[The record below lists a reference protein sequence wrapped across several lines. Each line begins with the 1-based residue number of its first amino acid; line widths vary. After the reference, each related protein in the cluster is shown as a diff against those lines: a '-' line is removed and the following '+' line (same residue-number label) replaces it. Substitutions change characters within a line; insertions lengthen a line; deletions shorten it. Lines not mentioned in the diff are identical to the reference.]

1 MATPL
6 LKDRYGITRTFTTGE
21 LSQGYLAEDLQRPG
35 NPCCYLQEFS
45 LNASHPAL
53 LKVARQIFV
62 KEVKR
67 LTILGE
73 HPQIPTLQGAFELE
87 GKYYLVQDWI
97 KGRSLA
103 SQLSDGPKSEG
114 ETIQILQQT
123 LQILGF
129 VHDQG
134 MMHRNLSLESWLWT
148 DQQWMLCEFGGC
160 TQISLLQ
167 LNGQGQVGLRRPLG
181 QPPYRPAHWQ
191 AKPTVHFDL
200 YAMGVIGVQLL
211 MGAEAAPDQ
220 DWPGDCGDG
229 CAVAERLCTVLQGL
243 LNRRYA
249 TATEA
254 LQWLRGTA
262 VTMATPGDEPPHSP
276 TVISQPN
283 SQPHPTVISQPN
295 ANAQPQPIP
304 IDSPRP
310 TFGLLAQ
317 RYRILR
323 QLGDGGFGQTFLA
336 TDEQFPGQ
344 PQCVVKQLRP
354 YRATPQTLKLARRL
368 FFSEAEVLSKL
379 GEHPQIPHLLAYFE
393 ENDEFYLVQEY
404 IEGADIEAE
413 LTAGK
418 TWSEVKVIRLLQEVL
433 AILEFV
439 HSQNV
444 IHRDLKPANI
454 RRRTTGELVLID
466 FGAVK
471 QIGEPGMKP
480 DKTKVTVAI
489 GTPGY
494 APSEQTQG
502 KPRFSSDLYALGMIA
517 IQALTG
523 IEPEHL
529 PEDPKTGEVIWHD
542 RIGQKNL
549 NPLLRE
555 VIDRMVRYDFRQRY
569 PDAAAVLADL
579 TALGSRRATVLRPIQ
594 QLNRQRVHPVVAIA
608 LIAGLIIAIF
618 AGVVQHLVRQ
628 MALDAASLQ
637 PTTISPAVSPQE
649 DGDQPLPPLIGQTTA
664 LNVAVTAAAYNA
676 NLNRLVMVAAN
687 PNQLYVYSLLSQRLQ
702 GIPLG
707 DVPRQVVVDSA
718 GQRAAVVH
726 EQRITVVNLQ
736 RNQVERV
743 IDTPTAIATVVIT
756 ANGWIYHSGA
766 DDDHL
771 FAINMA
777 TGASTVQRNVPNLMR
792 SMLTLH
798 PNGRTLLALAQ
809 QGTLIQVVDLNGADT
824 VAVGEWQAPEGQN
837 LGDRLWIS
845 PDGQQ
850 AITNQGYR
858 FSLPSFRGSQT
869 LQTQRLPLE
878 NVTAP
883 AGDRFASADR
893 LAFASNQG
901 QIFALDGVPLQK
913 LLQID
918 SPTLTLSQTWQ
929 IPSQEATLWVGR
941 HLFINP
947 RNQEYYL
954 LTQPQG
960 GGPTLLWSGTLA
972 P

>member
-6 LKDRYGITRTFTTGE
+6 LNNRYGITRTFTPGE

-35 NPCCYLQEFS
+35 NPCCYLEEFS

-53 LKVARQIFV
+53 LKVARQIFA

-67 LTILGE
+67 LTALGA
-73 HPQIPTLQGAFELE
+73 HPQIPTVQGAFELNS
-87 GKYYLVQDWI
+87 KFYLVQDWL
-97 KGRSLA
+97 KGRCSDGGATPTLA
-103 SQLSDGPKSEG
+103 SQLQKGPKTEA

-123 LQILGF
+123 LQVLGF

-134 MMHRNLSLESWLWT
+134 MMHRNLSLASWLWM
-148 DQQWMLCEFGGC
+148 DQQWILCEFGGC
-160 TQISLLQ
+160 GQISLLQ
-167 LNGQGQVGLRRPLG
+167 LNGQGQVSLRRPLG

-211 MGAEAAPDQ
+211 MGADAAPDG
-220 DWPGDCGDG
+220 DWPGHQGCGD
-229 CAVAERLCTVLQGL
+229 RLSTVLQGL
-243 LNRRYA
+243 LNRRYT

-262 VTMATPGDEPPHSP
+262 VTMATPGEEAPHP
-276 TVISQPN
+276 
-283 SQPHPTVISQPN
+283 PTVISQPN
-295 ANAQPQPIP
+295 AQPQPQP
-304 IDSPRP
+304 MPLDTRP

-317 RYRILR
+317 RYRIIR

-354 YRATPQTLKLARRL
+354 YRATPQTLQLARRL
-368 FFSEAEVLSKL
+368 FFSEAEVLSQL

-393 ENDEFYLVQEY
+393 ENNEFYLVQEY
-404 IEGADIEAE
+404 IEGADIETE
-413 LTAGK
+413 LTPGK
-418 TWSEVKVIRLLQEVL
+418 TWSEVKVIRLLREVL
-433 AILEFV
+433 EILQFV

-502 KPRFSSDLYALGMIA
+502 KPRLSSDLYALGMIA

-529 PEDPKTGEVIWHD
+529 PEDPNTGEVIWHD

-549 NPLLRE
+549 NPLLRS
-555 VIDRMVRYDFRQRY
+555 VLDRMVRYDFRQRY

-579 TALGSRRATVLRPIQ
+579 AALGSRRATVLRPIQ
-594 QLNRQRVHPVVAIA
+594 ELQRKSVPPGVAIA
-608 LIAGLIIAIF
+608 IITGIAALVITLF
-618 AGVVQHLVRQ
+618 VGVVQYLMEQ
-628 MALDAASLQ
+628 MALDTANLEPARVPTRINPSDRPDATIPLLVAEAIPLNFSL
-637 PTTISPAVSPQE
+637 A
-649 DGDQPLPPLIGQTTA
+649 
-664 LNVAVTAAAYNA
+664 AAAYNA
-676 NLNRLVMVAAN
+676 DLNRLVMVGEN
-687 PNQLYVYSLLSQRLQ
+687 PHQLYVYSLVSQRLQ

-707 DVPRQVVVDSA
+707 DIPLQVAIDPA
-718 GQRAAVVH
+718 GQRAAVAH
-726 EQRITVVNLQ
+726 PNSITVVNLQ

-743 IDTPTAIATVVIT
+743 IETPTAIRDGAPIASLVIT
-756 ANGWIYHSGA
+756 ANGWLYHAGA
-766 DDDHL
+766 DDDRL
-771 FAINMA
+771 FAINIA
-777 TGASTVQRNVPNLMR
+777 TGASTVQTNVPNLMR
-792 SMLTLH
+792 SMLALH
-798 PNGRTLLALAQ
+798 PNGRNLLALAQ
-809 QGTLIQVVDLNGADT
+809 RGNVIQVINLNGADS
-824 VAVGEWQAPEGQN
+824 VAVGEWQAPDGQN

-850 AITNQGYR
+850 GITNSGYR
-858 FSLPSFRGSQT
+858 FPLPRFQGNQT
-869 LQTQRLPLE
+869 MQTQQLPLE
-878 NVTAP
+878 NLNTPGGNGFAFAP
-883 AGDRFASADR
+883 ALGE
-893 LAFASNQG
+893 
-901 QIFALDGVPLQK
+901 IFALDGVPFQK
-913 LLQID
+913 LRQID
-918 SPTLTLSQTWQ
+918 SNTLTPRQTWQ
-929 IPSQEATLWVGR
+929 IPPQGETALIGTQ
-941 HLFINP
+941 LFVNP
-947 RNQEYYL
+947 RSPEYYL

-960 GGPTLLWSGTLA
+960 SGTAVLWRGNLE

>member
-35 NPCCYLQEFS
+35 NPCCYLQEFT

-53 LKVARQIFV
+53 LKVARQIFA

-67 LTILGE
+67 LTQLGE
-73 HPQIPTLQGAFELE
+73 HPQIPTVQESFELN
-87 GKYYLVQDWI
+87 GKFYLVQDWL
-97 KGRSLA
+97 KGRSLT
-103 SQLSDGPKSEG
+103 SQLQEGPKTEA

-123 LQILGF
+123 LQVLGF

-134 MMHRNLSLESWLWT
+134 MIHRNLSLESWLWT

-167 LNGQGQVGLRRPLG
+167 LNGQGQVSLRRPLG

-191 AKPTVHFDL
+191 AKPTVYFDL

-211 MGAEAAPDQ
+211 MGADAAPDG
-220 DWPGDCGDG
+220 DWPGNERCGD
-229 CAVAERLCTVLQGL
+229 RLSTVLQGL

-262 VTMATPGDEPPHSP
+262 VTIATPGKETPHPP

-283 SQPHPTVISQPN
+283 TQS
-295 ANAQPQPIP
+295 QPQPIP
-304 IDSPRP
+304 LDTPRP

-317 RYRILR
+317 RYRIIR

-354 YRATPQTLKLARRL
+354 YRATPQTLQLARRL
-368 FFSEAEVLSKL
+368 FFSEAEVLSQL

-404 IEGADIEAE
+404 IEGADIETE
-413 LTAGK
+413 LTPGK
-418 TWSEVKVIRLLQEVL
+418 TWSEVKVIRLLREVL
-433 AILEFV
+433 GILQFV

-480 DKTKVTVAI
+480 DKTKMTVAI

-502 KPRFSSDLYALGMIA
+502 KPRLSSDIYALGMIA

-529 PEDPKTGEVIWHD
+529 PEDPNTGEVIWHD

-549 NPLLRE
+549 NPLLRS
-555 VIDRMVRYDFRQRY
+555 VLDRMVRYDFRQRY
-569 PDAAAVLADL
+569 ANAEAVLADL
-579 TALGSRRATVLRPIQ
+579 AALGSRRATVLRPIQ
-594 QLNRQRVHPVVAIA
+594 QLNQKAVPPWVAIA
-608 LIAGLIIAIF
+608 IITAIAALVITLF
-618 AGVVQHLVRQ
+618 VGVAQYLVEQ
-628 MALDAASLQ
+628 MTLDTANIEPARVPTRINPTDRPDETIPLLVAEAMPLNFSL
-637 PTTISPAVSPQE
+637 
-649 DGDQPLPPLIGQTTA
+649 
-664 LNVAVTAAAYNA
+664 TAAAYNA
-676 NLNRLVMVAAN
+676 NLNRLVMVGEN

-707 DVPRQVVVDSA
+707 DVPRQVALDPA
-718 GQRAAVVH
+718 GQRAAVAH
-726 EQRITVVNLQ
+726 RNSITVVNLQ

-743 IDTPTAIATVVIT
+743 IDTPTIIATVAIT
-756 ANGWIYHSGA
+756 ANGWLYHSGA
-766 DDDHL
+766 NDDRL
-771 FAINMA
+771 FAVNIA
-777 TGASTVQRNVPNLMR
+777 TGASTVQTNVPNLMR

-798 PNGRTLLALAQ
+798 PNGRTLFALAQ
-809 QGTLIQVVDLNGADT
+809 RGSEIQVMNLNGADT
-824 VAVGEWQAPEGQN
+824 VAVGEWQAPNGQN

-850 AITNQGYR
+850 GITNNGYR
-858 FSLPSFRGSQT
+858 FPLPSFQGSQA
-869 LQTQRLPLE
+869 LQAQSLPLK
-878 NVTAP
+878 NANSP
-883 AGDRFASADR
+883 AAERFVDVDRFAFDPA
-893 LAFASNQG
+893 LG
-901 QIFALDGVPLQK
+901 QIIVLDGVPLQN

-918 SPTLTLSQTWQ
+918 SNTLTPRRIWQ
-929 IPSQEATLWVGR
+929 IPPQGEIPLTGD
-941 HLFINP
+941 LFVNP
-947 RNQEYYL
+947 RSPEYYL
-954 LTQPQG
+954 LSQPQG
-960 GGPTLLWSGTLA
+960 GGTVVLWRGNLE